1 MAPTAKAPT
10 VARVFRV
17 NRLLIK
23 VSSLV
28 LKKNADAGKIACLQL
43 AI

>member
-1 MAPTAKAPT
+1 MAPTANAPT

-28 LKKNADAGKIACLQL
+28 LKNADAGKLL
-43 AI
+43 A